1 MIQHPYPEQP
11 RRIPAQDRVVLRPP
25 EPEVSTTQPWQ
36 DDLLDRS
43 ELGRDLTEKIR
54 NEKSISVSLHG
65 GWGTGKTFFLK
76 RWQQDMENQGK
87 RVVYFNAWEND
98 FADDPI
104 ATLTSILAE
113 QLKGS
118 KFHRLARAAAWAAIH
133 CATQAASD
141 LVKSQTGTSIP
152 FLQFLQRNKTTPD
165 KFTERKQALGKLK
178 NQLERLSA
186 GVREKTDFPLV
197 FIIDELDRCRP
208 DFAVSL
214 LERVKHVL
222 SVQDTVFVFG
232 VNRVSLGEAISA
244 RHGISDTDGYLRR
257 FFDLELNIPLPSEYS
272 MVLFAGRRA
281 NREHRLE
288 ASQEEITEDIA
299 ARNWSHQMRYTQ
311 LPMHSLCSALG
322 MSLRDTEHCTRT
334 LALAGKNLEP
344 GMPVYPQALGV
355 MTVLK
360 ATNPELY
367 DRFAHKRC
375 SAGEVMDHFDRMGYP
390 NGEGE
395 AVVRAEAALYAAD
408 GRGREPPA
416 LAELRLLAAGQPPNR
431 PELLSAR
438 TREGRDQQRLQ
449 VLVNQTESL
458 SQNWRS
464 SISFPN
470 MNIPLYLC
478 TLTGLH
484 PRPWQREAGDD
495 GQADQDC

>member
-1 MIQHPYPEQP
+1 
-11 RRIPAQDRVVLRPP
+11 
-25 EPEVSTTQPWQ
+25 
-36 DDLLDRS
+36 
-43 ELGRDLTEKIR
+43 
-54 NEKSISVSLHG
+54 
-65 GWGTGKTFFLK
+65 
-76 RWQQDMENQGK
+76 MENQGK

-152 FLQFLQRNKTTPD
+152 FLQFLQRNKATPD

-222 SVQDTVFVFG
+222 SVPDTVFVFG

-257 FFDLELNIPLPSEYS
+257 FFDLELNMPLPSEYS

-299 ARNWSHQMRYTQ
+299 ARNWSHQMRDMQ

-344 GMPVYPQALGV
+344 GKPVYPEALGV

-408 GRGREPPA
+408 GRGAGTASPGGTEAPGRRPAPQQAGTAFGEDTRGQRPTTAAGAGQANGIAVSELAQQHLPEHEHPAIPVHPDRPPPA
-416 LAELRLLAAGQPPNR
+416 LLATGKPGMTGRQTRTAE
-431 PELLSAR
+431 
-438 TREGRDQQRLQ
+438 
-449 VLVNQTESL
+449 
-458 SQNWRS
+458 
-464 SISFPN
+464 
-470 MNIPLYLC
+470 
-478 TLTGLH
+478 TGS
-484 PRPWQREAGDD
+484 
-495 GQADQDC
+495 